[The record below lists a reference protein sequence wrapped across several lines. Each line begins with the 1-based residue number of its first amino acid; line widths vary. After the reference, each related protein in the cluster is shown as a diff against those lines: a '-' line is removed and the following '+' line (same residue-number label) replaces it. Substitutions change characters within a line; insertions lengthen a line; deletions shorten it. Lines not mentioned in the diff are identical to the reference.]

1 MAWTVFARIGFRAR
15 CRFGCAGFDSSDGI
29 ACGAFAATVIAFA
42 TATPIAIAIPI
53 ATFTII
59 GIAGARDG
67 GFRFGD
73 GSGLWSSKEFFN
85 KGKESAVGFLGLG
98 LDFCANRARLT
109 DRCGLVGRNAFDSR
123 FRAGFYIRLFAANNG
138 VGFQFAGGLFS
149 HNVAGLLIIQARV
162 VMTQALQ
169 LVVWGFQMLVGNH
182 QHVDLEAAFDLDD
195 FSAFL
200 VEKERSHFDG
210 NLGVDGRRIF
220 FHRLFLNDAQDLQG
234 GGFGVA
240 DMARAVAA
248 RAGDVAPFGKGR
260 TQALAR
266 HFHQAE
272 L

>member
-1 MAWTVFARIGFRAR
+1 
-15 CRFGCAGFDSSDGI
+15 
-29 ACGAFAATVIAFA
+29 
-42 TATPIAIAIPI
+42 
-53 ATFTII
+53 
-59 GIAGARDG
+59 
-67 GFRFGD
+67 
-73 GSGLWSSKEFFN
+73 
-85 KGKESAVGFLGLG
+85 
-98 LDFCANRARLT
+98 
-109 DRCGLVGRNAFDSR
+109 
-123 FRAGFYIRLFAANNG
+123 
-138 VGFQFAGGLFS
+138 
-149 HNVAGLLIIQARV
+149 
-162 VMTQALQ
+162 MTQALQ